1 MLDFMTT
8 LLWLRDDLRT
18 LDHEA
23 LTAAVEDA
31 RAQAAGRGDVVALWI
46 REEGAEDDDAGRLGP
61 RPLGAA
67 ARWWYHRSL
76 EALDARLRDL
86 GVPLVHARGDAREVV
101 LSLIHI

>member
-67 ARWWYHRSL
+67 APS
-76 EALDARLRDL
+76 
-86 GVPLVHARGDAREVV
+86 PSVV
-101 LSLIHI
+101 R